1 MRESLQE
8 TYPEAWREF
17 WKWRTLH
24 WISWAVWIP
33 AILLSVWTSLD
44 IRSWLCLSLMLLL
57 GCFLSLTCGGLRG
70 FSCPRWPKR
79 FLVGPAVG
87 PVLLPRWW
95 FHCGL
100 WRCAAGWG
108 EHPGL

>member
-44 IRSWLCLSLMLLL
+44 IRSWLGLSLMLLL
-57 GCFLSLTCGGLRG
+57 VCFLSLTYGGLRG
-70 FSCPRWPKR
+70 FICPRCHKR
-79 FLVGPAVG
+79 FLVGPTVW
-87 PVLLPRWW
+87 PIFFQSSC
-95 FHCGL
+95 FHCRL
-100 WRCAAGWG
+100 PKYADDQV
-108 EHPGL
+108 